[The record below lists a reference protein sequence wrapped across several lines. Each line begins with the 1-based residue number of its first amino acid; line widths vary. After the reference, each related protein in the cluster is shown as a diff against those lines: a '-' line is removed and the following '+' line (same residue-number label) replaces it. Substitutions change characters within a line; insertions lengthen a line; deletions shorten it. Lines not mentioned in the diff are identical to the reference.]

1 VENISENDQRKN
13 SNTAGVSY
21 ATGCHG
27 GEASCISSEA
37 PELIVFTFTTHTLL
51 PIKLNGERQIAIIIK
66 HSTVLYW
73 FWSITARVWSKIIL
87 ITFAG

>member
-1 VENISENDQRKN
+1 MISANARRKN

-27 GEASCISSEA
+27 SAASCISSEA
-37 PELIVFTFTTHTLL
+37 QELIVFTFTTHTLL
-51 PIKLNGERQIAIIIK
+51 PIKLNGERQIPIIIK
-66 HSTVLYW
+66 HLTVLYW
-73 FWSITARVWSKIIL
+73 FWSITARVWSKIVL